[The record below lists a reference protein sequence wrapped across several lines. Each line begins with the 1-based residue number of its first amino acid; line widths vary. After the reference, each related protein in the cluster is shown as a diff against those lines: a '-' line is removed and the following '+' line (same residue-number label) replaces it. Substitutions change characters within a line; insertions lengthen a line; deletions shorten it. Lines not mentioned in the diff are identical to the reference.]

1 MIVRMNL
8 LLNRT
13 VVLPVTDAS
22 TTCAVVI
29 FSVKV
34 SCITSV
40 LYYGHWCDWSIKV
53 LSTRIR
59 FHLKTQL
66 FLYGHSFRAHVSDEN
81 DQWKRHF
88 SKTLSRVEL
97 FENAVFVC
105 TCHGG
110 QTKTAL
116 FENAEDTQFQ
126 STLRNI
132 RADLFKMADGSF
144 PFLCFTLGLISN
156 IIACFQA
163 NLALLILQADYSRG
177 RQNIIRLLSLP
188 VSRGGKSNLRLVTSA
203 EREVKD
209 SRHSGMYQSCNF
221 GYLTKWEPN

>member
-1 MIVRMNL
+1 MIVRMNV

-13 VVLPVTDAS
+13 VVLTVTDAS

-40 LYYGHWCDWSIKV
+40 LNYGHWCDWSIKA

-59 FHLKTQL
+59 FQLKTQL
-66 FLYGHSFRAHVSDEN
+66 FLYGHSFRLHVSDEN
-81 DQWKRHF
+81 DQWKRNF
-88 SKTLSRVEL
+88 SKTLTRVEL
-97 FENAVFVC
+97 LKNAVFVC
-105 TCHGG
+105 TCG
-110 QTKTAL
+110 QTKTGL

-132 RADLFKMADGSF
+132 RADLFKMADGRF
-144 PFLCFTLGLISN
+144 PFLYFILGLISN
-156 IIACFQA
+156 KIACFQA

-177 RQNIIRLLSLP
+177 GKTLSGYF
-188 VSRGGKSNLRLVTSA
+188 RYQYQEA
-203 EREVKD
+203 E
-209 SRHSGMYQSCNF
+209 SWIS
-221 GYLTKWEPN
+221 L

>member
-66 FLYGHSFRAHVSDEN
+66 FLYGHSFRAHLSDEN
-81 DQWKRHF
+81 DQWKRNF

-105 TCHGG
+105 TCRGG
-110 QTKTAL
+110 QTKT
-116 FENAEDTQFQ
+116 EI
-126 STLRNI
+126 SKTLKTHSSN
-132 RADLFKMADGSF
+132 
-144 PFLCFTLGLISN
+144 PLCAILELTYSRRRTGASLSCVLHLGL
-156 IIACFQA
+156 F
-163 NLALLILQADYSRG
+163 
-177 RQNIIRLLSLP
+177 
-188 VSRGGKSNLRLVTSA
+188 
-203 EREVKD
+203 
-209 SRHSGMYQSCNF
+209 
-221 GYLTKWEPN
+221 LT